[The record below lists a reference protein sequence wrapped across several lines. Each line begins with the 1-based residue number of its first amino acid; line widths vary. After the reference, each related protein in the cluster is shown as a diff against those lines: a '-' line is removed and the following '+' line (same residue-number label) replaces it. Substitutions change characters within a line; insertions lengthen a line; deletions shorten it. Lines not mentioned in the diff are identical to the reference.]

1 MAADPVPSHF
11 ELFDLPP
18 SFGVDTGLLELRYRE
33 LQRNVHPDR
42 FVNAGDRERLLSVH
56 QAARINEAY
65 RILKD
70 PLLRGRYLLDLAGY
84 AFDDEHH
91 TTRDAAFL
99 MEQMELREALSGVRG
114 EDDAFAVLGGIM
126 DRIRADLSALESQL
140 GDQLAAGDSDAQA
153 AAADTL
159 VKMQFFRKLQ
169 APAAHLE
176 VSLEDE
182 MA

>member
-18 SFGVDTGLLELRYRE
+18 SFEVDTGLLEVRFRE
-33 LQRNVHPDR
+33 LQRNLHPDR
-42 FVNAGDRERLLSVH
+42 FVNAGDRERLLSVQ
-56 QAARINEAY
+56 QAAWINEGY
-65 RILKD
+65 RTLKD
-70 PLLRGRYLLDLAGY
+70 PLLRGRYLLELAGY

-91 TTRDAAFL
+91 TTRDATFL

-114 EDDAFAVLGGIM
+114 EEDAFDALGSIM
-126 DRIRADLSALESQL
+126 QRIGADLSALESQL
-140 GDQLAAGDSDAQA
+140 GEQLASGDSGAQA

-169 APAAHLE
+169 DEAVELE

>member
-18 SFGVDTGLLELRYRE
+18 SFVVDTALLELRYRE

-56 QAARINEAY
+56 HAARINEAY
-65 RILKD
+65 RTLKD
-70 PLLRGRYLLDLAGY
+70 PLLRGRYLLELAGY

-91 TTRDAAFL
+91 TTRDAGFL

-114 EDDAFAVLGGIM
+114 EDDAFGVLAGIM
-126 DRIRADLSALESQL
+126 DRIRADLSALESRL
-140 GDQLAAGDSDAQA
+140 GDQLAAGDNDAQA

-169 APAAHLE
+169 DEAVELE

>member
-18 SFGVDTGLLELRYRE
+18 SFVVDTGLLELRYRE
-33 LQRNVHPDR
+33 LQRNLHPDR

-56 QAARINEAY
+56 RAALINEAY
-65 RILKD
+65 RTLKD
-70 PLLRGRYLLDLAGY
+70 PLLRGRYLLELAGY

-99 MEQMELREALSGVRG
+99 MEQMELREALSSVRG
-114 EDDAFAVLGGIM
+114 EEDAFGVLGSIM
-126 DRIRADLSALESQL
+126 ERIGADLSALESQL

-159 VKMQFFRKLQ
+159 VKMQFFRKLRDE
-169 APAAHLE
+169 AVELE
-176 VSLEDE
+176 VALEDE